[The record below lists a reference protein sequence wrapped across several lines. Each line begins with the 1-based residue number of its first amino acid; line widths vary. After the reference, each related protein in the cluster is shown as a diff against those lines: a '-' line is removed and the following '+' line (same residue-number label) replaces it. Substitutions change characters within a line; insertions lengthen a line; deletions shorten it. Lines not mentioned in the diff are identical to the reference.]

1 LPSDGPTAFISYSRE
16 DSAFVLRMARDLKA
30 AGARVW
36 MDQLDIVPG
45 QRWARAL
52 QDAITNSPR
61 FLVILSPHSVAST
74 NVEDEVA
81 FALEEHKTIIP
92 VLYCDCKV
100 PFQLRPFQYADFR
113 SDYEQ
118 GLKILLMTLGVDLPD
133 HAVAAEKA
141 RQEELAREAAEGVRL
156 AQEQK
161 AAAEEARLE
170 AERKAAAEQAR
181 LEKERNAAAERA
193 RKAEEAKAAAAAAE
207 QARLEQERKVAER
220 KRGEEKARKAAE
232 EQARLD
238 EERKAAETKAQKEAE
253 AKAAAE
259 QARFERERKAAKERA
274 RKEAEAKAAASGEAP
289 LAAEERRGAYAARS
303 ATVASAGAATESEKD
318 AGWSLGK
325 KIGGFVSAGLLA
337 MVVYHF
343 LFSGSSKP
351 AEQTDRPGRVKEIQ
365 IKPRQEESKTS
376 AVDDGRMPS
385 SPESTPADK
394 QPTSVSSDTLA
405 TPATGKAAIK
415 AANSDVME
423 QLLGDH
429 RLSLQWISWDVFGK
443 ATVTDENGKL
453 LIKGS
458 QKLGDQYMTIDGTI
472 TAVEPRSF
480 LFHGTIVTKANDI
493 NKGNLCTRQG
503 TMKFAI
509 TGARRYWRLQQMDNP
524 CDQVTDYVDIYM
536 R

>member
-1 LPSDGPTAFISYSRE
+1 
-16 DSAFVLRMARDLKA
+16 MARDLKA

-36 MDQLDIVPG
+36 MDQLDIEPG

-118 GLKILLMTLGVDLPD
+118 GLRILLKTMGVDLPVGFTASP
-133 HAVAAEKA
+133 AVVGERPLPIADEAAIAAQKA
-141 RQEELAREAAEGVRL
+141 RQEELVREAAERVRL

-170 AERKAAAEQAR
+170 AERKAVAEQTR
-181 LEKERNAAAERA
+181 LEKESNAAAERA
-193 RKAEEAKAAAAAAE
+193 RKSEEAKAAAAAAE
-207 QARLEQERKVAER
+207 QARLEEERKVAER
-220 KRGEEKARKAAE
+220 KRREEKARKAAE

-238 EERKAAETKAQKEAE
+238 EERKAAETKAKKEAE

-259 QARFERERKAAKERA
+259 QARLERERKAAKERA
-274 RKEAEAKAAASGEAP
+274 RKEAEAKAAA
-289 LAAEERRGAYAARS
+289 AEEAKVEAEEKRRADAARS
-303 ATVASAGAATESEKD
+303 ATVVSAGAATEPEKD

-325 KIGGFVSAGLLA
+325 KIGGFVFAALFA
-337 MVVYHF
+337 IVAYHF

-351 AEQTDRPGRVKEIQ
+351 AEQPDRPGRAKEIQ
-365 IKPRQEESKTS
+365 IKPRQEENKTI

-385 SPESTPADK
+385 SPESASADK
-394 QPTSVSSDTLA
+394 QAASVSSNALT
-405 TPATGKAAIK
+405 TPATGKAATK
-415 AANSDVME
+415 AANSEVME
-423 QLLGDH
+423 PLLGDH

-458 QKLGDQYMTIDGTI
+458 QKLGDQYLTIDGTI